1 MFTLIIIRV
10 GLGYTVTS
18 ATGGGKSLSTTDNQR
33 TGGASSGGMGMGS
46 MGYMGNGGGGAGG
59 QEYAMRP
66 VAISVQVQR
75 EQDGLSLE
83 DSELDQKRPVD
94 SDLEAGVRE
103 HVNVN
108 GGKGVAH

>member
-1 MFTLIIIRV
+1 MTFTLIIIRV

-33 TGGASSGGMGMGS
+33 TGGASGGGMGS

-103 HVNVN
+103 HVN

>member
-1 MFTLIIIRV
+1 MTFTLIIIRV

-33 TGGASSGGMGMGS
+33 TGGASGGGMGS
-46 MGYMGNGGGGAGG
+46 MGYMGNGGSAGG
-59 QEYAMRP
+59 QEYQMRP

-94 SDLEAGVRE
+94 SDLEAGIVE
-103 HVNVN
+103 H
-108 GGKGVAH
+108 GPGDKGVAH